1 MMYEVMLVLD
11 DGEIRML
18 HSIKLIS
25 WTRTRIIF
33 TDTDDQ
39 SYHFMSG
46 RIIKCEIE
54 YIGRC
59 LTNEE
64 TE

>member
-1 MMYEVMLVLD
+1 MMYEVTLVLD

-25 WTRTRIIF
+25 WTRARIIF

-46 RIIKCEIE
+46 RIIKCKMEVV
-54 YIGRC
+54 R
-59 LTNEE
+59 
-64 TE
+64 

>member
-1 MMYEVMLVLD
+1 MMYEVTLVLD

-25 WTRTRIIF
+25 WTRARIIF

-46 RIIKCEIE
+46 RIIKCEME
-54 YIGRC
+54 VVR
-59 LTNEE
+59 
-64 TE
+64 